1 MERRY
6 GKITRPRSS
15 HSTRRHILNHDHDLG
30 CVSFSN
36 LFSCTLPLKPTS
48 LSSKGF
54 FCFALLQILKG
65 EIALLTALVF
75 CCVAPASCCNV
86 MYDVSFI

>member
-54 FCFALLQILKG
+54 FALLCFKFG
-65 EIALLTALVF
+65 REKSHYLLL
-75 CCVAPASCCNV
+75 S
-86 MYDVSFI
+86 SFAVWHQPLAAM